1 MTSVD
6 ADYAIR
12 VIRAR
17 CSDTFAPSDLLAVE
31 AALNSDDGEA
41 LAREIAERIADVLD
55 ALDERL
61 AATEARHET
70 A

>member
-1 MTSVD
+1 MTSDD
-6 ADYAIR
+6 AEHIIR

-17 CSDTFAPSDLLAVE
+17 CSDALDPSDLLAVE
-31 AALNSDDGEA
+31 AALNGRDNVA
-41 LAREIAERIADVLD
+41 LSREIAERVADVLD

-61 AATEARHET
+61 AAMEEA